1 MNMQESYSETE
12 LQDLQKE
19 SSAQDYAAHAL
30 ALYRIGESSDIKKA
44 QMLWE
49 YAKEY
54 MLLSTRA

>member
-1 MNMQESYSETE
+1 MNMQESYSDTE
-12 LQDLQKE
+12 LLDLHE
-19 SSAQDYAAHAL
+19 TSSAQDYAAHAL
-30 ALYRIGESSDIKKA
+30 AIYRIGESADIKKA